1 MPHLPGGILEP
12 GDEGRDTMT
21 IDLGPAFPDQ
31 IPGCPMGGN
40 HDVQNVIWIWIDK
53 TDPRDPHLGAVV
65 DGRACIRCGL
75 RDTFILE
82 GDPEEDVVR

>member
-1 MPHLPGGILEP
+1 
-12 GDEGRDTMT
+12 MT

-53 TDPRDPHLGAVV
+53 TDHRIP
-65 DGRACIRCGL
+65 GRACIRCGL
-75 RDTFILE
+75 RDTFIPE
-82 GDPEEDVVR
+82 GDPV